1 MAYKMR
7 GHLLPGI
14 NQRSEGNTDLPD
26 GRSGSS
32 PLQKSSPA
40 KHKDTDAEYQA
51 MRKKPP
57 MEQRIGGPGR
67 GEVGHKHPHA
77 GQQGSTKGTWNSQS
91 DYVASG
97 NRWDKEG
104 EDTRKN
110 KKPVVRDKKSPAK
123 CPLLAMAPAI
133 IGAVGAM
140 KKAKDSPAK
149 QTKHTG
155 KFGTTA
161 NLSKD
166 GKKFTEFV
174 SDPKSKSQSST
185 MTEFDLMTPKELA
198 KAKIN
203 PKKTGVYTSK
213 TGDKRTLS

>member
-32 PLQKSSPA
+32 PLQKS
-40 KHKDTDAEYQA
+40 
-51 MRKKPP
+51 
-57 MEQRIGGPGR
+57 
-67 GEVGHKHPHA
+67 
-77 GQQGSTKGTWNSQS
+77 
-91 DYVASG
+91 
-97 NRWDKEG
+97 
-104 EDTRKN
+104 
-110 KKPVVRDKKSPAK
+110 SPAK